1 MFVTPAF
8 AQAAAPGGAGGME
21 FLVQF
26 APFILIFVIMYFL
39 LIRPQQKRAKDHK
52 DMIKNLRRGDVV
64 VMTGGLIGKIVKV
77 VDDHEIVLDVGEGG
91 AKVQVRVASA
101 LVQQLRTKGEPVKDA
116 AAG

>member
-8 AQAAAPGGAGGME
+8 AQSAGAAPGGADM
-21 FLVQF
+21 LIQF

-39 LIRPQQKRAKDHK
+39 LVRPQQKRAKEHK

-77 VDDHEIVLDVGEGG
+77 VDDGELLLDVGDGT
-91 AKVQVRVASA
+91 AKVPVRVAAS
-101 LVQQLRTKGEPVKDA
+101 LVQQLRAKGEPVKDA
-116 AAG
+116 ASS